1 MLHVSSPAGLFF
13 WGGGRGAVAKSFLV
27 PQIDEDRKKC

>member
-1 MLHVSSPAGLFF
+1 MLHVSSPAGLFLF
-13 WGGGRGAVAKSFLV
+13 GGRGAVAKSFLV

>member
-13 WGGGRGAVAKSFLV
+13 LGGRGAVAKSFLV